1 MALITVTWSVP
12 LHVRMALARQL
23 GRLDM
28 PANEVELA
36 EWIRRMVNEAILQL
50 VDAPLP
56 KPAMRR
62 LIPKRRTLGG

>member
-1 MALITVTWSVP
+1 
-12 LHVRMALARQL
+12 MALARQL